1 MIEIKH
7 ADKAPENGR
16 FILLSDGQEIGE
28 MTYTYAGPDKAVFDH
43 TFIQPEH
50 RGGTLSM
57 QLMDKAMDWVRAEG
71 LAIFPLC
78 PFVDKMIRRFPDKYE
93 DLKLAEFKIDEL
105 TGELQ
110 PCDYGSAEDEK

>member
-7 ADKAPENGR
+7 SDKAPENGR

-28 MTYTYAGPDKAVFDH
+28 MTYTYAGADKAVFDH
-43 TFIQPEH
+43 TYVNPEH
-50 RGGTLSM
+50 RGGDLAGRLLDT
-57 QLMDKAMDWVRAEG
+57 AMDWVRKEG

-78 PFVDKMIRRFPDKYE
+78 PYVDKMIKRFPQKYG
-93 DLKLAEFKIDEL
+93 DVKIAEFKFDEL

-110 PCDYGSAEDEK
+110 PCDYVDK